1 MTATDLVLVRHNG
14 ALIAAHLVPHSSL
27 PEYKSWQAMM
37 GRCFREKGKR
47 FKSYGGRG
55 ITVCA
60 RWKSFANFYLDM
72 GSRPTP
78 KHSLDRRDND
88 GNYEPSNC
96 RWATDAE
103 QRANKRNSILVIY
116 NGASV
121 RLMDVPRPTGFTL
134 YHVYGRLKSGWTL
147 DEALTIPINRH
158 KKKRRKDRQ
167 SKREI
172 LLDNNLRTN

>member
-1 MTATDLVLVRHNG
+1 MPTTDLVLVRHNG

-60 RWKSFANFYLDM
+60 RWKSFANFC
-72 GSRPTP
+72 
-78 KHSLDRRDND
+78 RDND
-88 GNYEPSNC
+88 GNYEPRNC

-103 QRANKRNSILVIY
+103 QRANKRNNMFVLF
-116 NGASV
+116 NGAPMRLVDVV
-121 RLMDVPRPTGFTL
+121 RAHGMERQ
-134 YHVYGRLKSGWTL
+134 HVYGRLKSGWTL
-147 DEALTIPINRH
+147 DEALTVPINRH
-158 KKKRRKDRQ
+158 KKKRRKNRK
-167 SKREI
+167 SK
-172 LLDNNLRTN
+172 TA